1 MSKLLMSYKD
11 EKSSRFYIFFSFYLG
26 RHIFSHWSHLTI
38 IGERNIASNTILEAE
53 NLEECDD
60 FFHRGAKWKTL
71 HLQNSIPNDS
81 QHIHSVNNQNLSLGK
96 VLETIKDTHP
106 DKLPVIFK
114 NCFFEDDIIID
125 NDHDLPE
132 ICFFD
137 CTFKGDLKITESKI
151 SGSLWLINSKIEKH
165 FSLKG
170 THCTHNIHAEGSNF
184 SGPGGASFRGI
195 RAKSVYL
202 DHGIQ
207 GPQDMVW
214 LNEMTIQENLCLGG
228 NFNSQVQIHGI
239 QDATQKHST
248 TDKDYSMSKIGR
260 ILLSKEM
267 NQNETNCESFFSG
280 GISIKNY
287 KTENLEGYN
296 FETRDLEIQE
306 NKIFNRIKLENVS
319 ILRDLIISDPR
330 SIGAAL
336 IDISGCSIQRHFQ
349 IQAKTLSS
357 LISLSNS
364 IVDGASFFKFSEVS
378 SSGKVDTLDFFS
390 PHVKFHNEKILQA
403 LSARKIFKA
412 RDFSAIKMSQNPSL
426 RSDQYCAL
434 KKWMAD
440 SGKLQL
446 EDEAYFH
453 MRDASSKSWAETF
466 FLGRIFGWGV
476 RLTNIALSAFIIVL
490 SFSFIYLSAGADLV
504 GASLLSIQSFTA
516 AFFGEWETL
525 SKSRAVIIAT
535 TLQSVLGIVFVT
547 VFIGAYI
554 RKLLR

>member
-1 MSKLLMSYKD
+1 M
-11 EKSSRFYIFFSFYLG
+11 
-26 RHIFSHWSHLTI
+26 
-38 IGERNIASNTILEAE
+38 IGEKNIGSNTILEAQ

-60 FFHRGAKWKTL
+60 FFHRGAKWETL
-71 HLQNSIPNDS
+71 HIQSGITNGN
-81 QHIHSVNNQNLSLGK
+81 QYIHSVNNQNLSLQQT
-96 VLETIKDTHP
+96 LDTIKKTPSDN
-106 DKLPVIFK
+106 LPVIFK
-114 NCFFEDDIIID
+114 NCLFENDLIIE

-137 CTFKGDLKITESKI
+137 CTFKADLKITGSKI
-151 SGSLWLINSKIEKH
+151 NGSLWLINSKIEKH

-170 THCTHNIHAEGSNF
+170 THCTHNVHAEGSNF

-195 RAKSVYL
+195 KAKSVYL

-214 LNEMTIQENLCLGG
+214 LNEMTIQETLCLGG

-248 TDKDYSMSKIGR
+248 TDKNHSMSKIGR

-267 NQNETNCESFFSG
+267 HHNEANCESLFSG

-296 FETRDLEIQE
+296 LETRDLNIQE
-306 NKIFNRIKLENVS
+306 NKIFNHIKLENVS
-319 ILRDLIISDPR
+319 ILRDLTISDSR
-330 SIGAAL
+330 SIGPAL
-336 IDISGCSIQRHFQ
+336 IDITGCSIQRHLQ

-364 IVDGASFFKFSEVS
+364 IVDGASFFKFNEVS
-378 SSGKVDTLDFFS
+378 HSGKVDTLDFFS
-390 PHVKFHNEKILQA
+390 PHVKFQDEKILQH

-412 RDFSAIKMSQNPSL
+412 RDFSAIKMSQNPNL

-440 SGKLQL
+440 SGKLKL

-453 MRDASSKSWAETF
+453 MRDASSKSLVETF
-466 FLGRIFGWGV
+466 LLGRIFGWGV
-476 RLTNIALSAFIIVL
+476 RLTNIALSAFFIVI
-490 SFSFIYLSAGADLV
+490 SFSFFYLSAGTDLV
-504 GASLLSIQSFTA
+504 GAFLLSIQSFTT
-516 AFFGEWETL
+516 AFFGEWGGL

-535 TLQSVLGIVFVT
+535 TSQSLLGIVFVT
-547 VFIGAYI
+547 VFVGAYI